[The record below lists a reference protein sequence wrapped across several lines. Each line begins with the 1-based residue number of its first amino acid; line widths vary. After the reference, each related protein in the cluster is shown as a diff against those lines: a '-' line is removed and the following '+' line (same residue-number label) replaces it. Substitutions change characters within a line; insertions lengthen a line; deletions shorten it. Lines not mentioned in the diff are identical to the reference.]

1 MGRQQEITTDDQVSP
16 RQMHLTKELV
26 ATVPPFRGE
35 SGKLSTRDD
44 LPTDAEYTQAVEDL
58 LAGAPPSGEVWVFAY
73 GSLIWNPDFKFVE
86 DRLGTISGWRRSF
99 CIGWMRLYRGTPE
112 RPGIML
118 ALESGGCCRGVV
130 FRLPNAD
137 LKENLE
143 RVVRREHPIRWDKLH
158 MSWANVRT
166 DNGPIRALVVVSDK
180 SHPAYLP
187 DLAEDV
193 VVNSL
198 ATAAGE
204 RGSMAAYLRN
214 TVEHLES
221 RGIHDRY
228 LWRMQKLVAERLS
241 SGMIHNSPTG

>member
-1 MGRQQEITTDDQVSP
+1 MGRHQEITADDQVS
-16 RQMHLTKELV
+16 RRHMHLTKELV
-26 ATVPPFRGE
+26 ATVPPFKGE

-44 LPTDAEYTQAVEDL
+44 LPTDAAYTQAVEDL

-86 DRLGTISGWRRSF
+86 ERLGIISGWRRSF
-99 CIGWMRLYRGTPE
+99 CIGWLRLYRGTPE

-118 ALESGGCCRGVV
+118 ALKGGGSCRGVA
-130 FRLPNAD
+130 FRMPKVD

-143 RVVRREHPIRWDKLH
+143 RVVRREHPIKWDKLH
-158 MSWANVRT
+158 MKWANVRT
-166 DNGPIRALVVVSDK
+166 DDGPIRALVVVTNK

-187 DLAEDV
+187 DLTQDV

-204 RGSMAAYLRN
+204 RGSMAEYLRN
-214 TVEHLES
+214 TVEHLEC
-221 RGIHDRY
+221 RGIHDQY
-228 LWRMQKLVAERLS
+228 LWIMQKLVAARLE
-241 SGMIHNSPTG
+241 SGLIR